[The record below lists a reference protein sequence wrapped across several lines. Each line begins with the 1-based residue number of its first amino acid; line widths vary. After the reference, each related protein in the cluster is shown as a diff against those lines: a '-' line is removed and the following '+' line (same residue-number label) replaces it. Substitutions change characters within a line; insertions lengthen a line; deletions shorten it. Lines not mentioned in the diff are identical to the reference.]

1 MFFSSVFGVA
11 FSRIGDIVPD
21 EGFCEIRREERGMEE
36 GKSYPVLVRA
46 VNHSMVLLAAILGSA
61 ALWMG
66 ARYPDSSILIVST
79 AMLSA
84 GAAYDIRTLNG
95 RAKIIFSVSAGTAV
109 FQFVVAMV
117 RPYRIL
123 LPIVCFFL
131 TWLTARLV
139 KNRRTAGI
147 IAAVGQLSLVLQ
159 GGCEAAADR
168 LIEIGLSGLASL
180 AAVLPVSLVHA
191 PGVWKPEDD
200 GGFYP
205 AESLRLAGIVAL
217 GDFLFLA
224 LRIPE
229 GVWIP
234 ATAAYLYMSKQP
246 GEDLTGKAGVRI
258 WGTVLGMYAGFLF
271 LGCLSYFEYRMIYLL
286 PFIAGFGFFLL
297 YATGNYMIFSLC
309 FMMSFC
315 LGSDLMSSQLT
326 NIHLLQLSV
335 SRILATTIGCG
346 LTILF
351 ERGFPGERKKHG
363 MHHAG

>member
-1 MFFSSVFGVA
+1 MS
-11 FSRIGDIVPD
+11 
-21 EGFCEIRREERGMEE
+21 E
-36 GKSYPVLVRA
+36 GKTYPAVVRA
-46 VNHSMVLLAAILGSA
+46 VNHSTVLLAAILCSA
-61 ALWMG
+61 GLWMVS
-66 ARYPDSSILIVST
+66 RYPDSSILIVST

-84 GAAYDIRTLNG
+84 GAAYDIRTWDG
-95 RAKIIFSVSAGTAV
+95 RARIIFTVSIGTAL
-109 FQFVVAMV
+109 FQFAAAMM

-123 LPIVCFFL
+123 LPVTAFFL
-131 TWLTARLV
+131 TWLAARLV

-147 IAAVGQLSLVLQ
+147 IAAVGQLSLVLP

-168 LIEIGLSGLASL
+168 LIEIGLSGFASL
-180 AAVLPVSLVHA
+180 AAVLPVSLVHD
-191 PGVWKPEDD
+191 PKTWKLEND
-200 GGFYP
+200 GGFTS
-205 AESLRLAGIVAL
+205 AESLRLAGVTAL

-234 ATAAYLYMSKQP
+234 ATAAYLYMSKLP

-286 PFIAGFGFFLL
+286 PFIAGFGFFFL

-335 SRILATTIGCG
+335 SRILATTLGCG
-346 LTILF
+346 LTVLF
-351 ERGFPGERKKHG
+351 ERGFLPERRIREVR
-363 MHHAG
+363 HAE